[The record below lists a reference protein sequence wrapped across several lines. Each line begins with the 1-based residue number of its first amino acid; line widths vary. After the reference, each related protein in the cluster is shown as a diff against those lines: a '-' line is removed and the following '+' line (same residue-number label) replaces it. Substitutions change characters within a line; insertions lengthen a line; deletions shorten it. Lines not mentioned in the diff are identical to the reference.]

1 MNFCLWQK
9 AYIGEKNLLYM
20 IAYYLSVGKD
30 TYPRIMVP
38 EVKKSGVPSAAS
50 LKRIAI
56 FDSKCI
62 LSSYSMLGNR
72 QCR

>member
-1 MNFCLWQK
+1 
-9 AYIGEKNLLYM
+9 M